1 MLQQQDAQLYATNPS
16 NNTLV
21 LTGAWSLNDEE
32 ESEDEDDAPLIGN
45 RLILNNSNSKQQH
58 AR

>member
-1 MLQQQDAQLYATNPS
+1 MLQQQDAQIYNANS
-16 NNTLV
+16 NSSTLAS
-21 LTGAWSLNDEE
+21 GWSLNDEE

-45 RLILNNSNSKQQH
+45 RLVMNNNNKQQF